1 MRASLQGP
9 PGIPGAKGDRGD
21 KGPQGAQGN
30 TGATGLIGP
39 TGASGQTI
47 CHYVFPIT
55 TTILKSELPSPYV
68 GVSTPSGWNT
78 YRNSSTHP
86 SYISWNNSNQLAS
99 TKLCV
104 SWIDGSGVNVHKFL
118 SMLKMNDV
126 VTIQSKANHALSQEW
141 KLNASPVP
149 YANFMEFSITLANS
163 TSVQL
168 PPTENTH
175 VLFIFVYSGNALTNA
190 NATEARIAAL
200 EERVTSLTTRLA
212 AAGIS

>member
-9 PGIPGAKGDRGD
+9 KGDRGD

-30 TGATGLIGP
+30 PGATGLIGP

-55 TTILKSELPSPYV
+55 TTILKSELPSPHV

-104 SWIDGSGVNVHKFL
+104 SWIDGSGVNVRKFL
-118 SMLKMNDV
+118 SMLKINDV
-126 VTIQSKANHALSQEW
+126 VTIQSKTNHALSQEW
-141 KLNASPVP
+141 KLTAAPVP
-149 YANFMEFSITLANS
+149 HDNFMEFSITLANS
-163 TSVQL
+163 NSAQL
-168 PPTENTH
+168 PPTENH
-175 VLFIFVYSGNALTNA
+175 AMFIFVYSGNALANA

-200 EERVTSLTTRLA
+200 EERITTLTARLA